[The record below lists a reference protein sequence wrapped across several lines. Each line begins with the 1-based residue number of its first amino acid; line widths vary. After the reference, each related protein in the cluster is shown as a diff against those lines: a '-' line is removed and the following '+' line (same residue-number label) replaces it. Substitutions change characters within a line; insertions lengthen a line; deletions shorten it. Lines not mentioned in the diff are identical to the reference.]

1 MFNIGKETLDLLI
14 EGGNAKP
21 GPTTAPKL
29 AQFKVNMGQLFNE
42 INEKTRE
49 YKGMNVPVK
58 VIIDTS
64 KSSYEIKVGLPPVSS
79 LIKKELG
86 LAKLGTGKKEE
97 DKSKPAVEEKPAAV
111 PDKNV
116 KTPATAPVAAPV
128 AEAPKKE
135 EKKERVIMGDL
146 KMDQII
152 KVTKMKRD
160 SLLAKD
166 FKKAV
171 KEVVGSVV
179 SMPLTIEGK
188 PAKQIMKEIDE
199 GKYDSLLK

>member
-1 MFNIGKETLDLLI
+1 MGKETLDLLI

-29 AQFKVNMGQLFNE
+29 SQYKVNMGQLFNE
-42 INEKTRE
+42 INEKTKE

-58 VIIDTS
+58 IVIDTS
-64 KSSYEIKVGLPPVSS
+64 KSSYEIKVGVPPVSS

-86 LAKLGTGKKEE
+86 LKKMGVEKKSE
-97 DKSKPAVEEKPAAV
+97 DKIKPATVEEKKPAEVIEKRDA
-111 PDKNV
+111 
-116 KTPATAPVAAPV
+116 KTPTKTPV
-128 AEAPKKE
+128 EELAPKKE
-135 EKKERVIMGDL
+135 EKKERIIFGNL
-146 KMDQII
+146 KMEQIVKI
-152 KVTKMKRD
+152 TKMKRD

-171 KEVVGSVV
+171 KEIVGAVV
-179 SMPLTIEGK
+179 SMLLTIEGK
-188 PAKQIMKEIDE
+188 PAKEILKEIDE

>member
-1 MFNIGKETLDLLI
+1 MGKETLDLLI

-29 AQFKVNMGQLFNE
+29 SQYKVNMGQLFNE
-42 INEKTRE
+42 INEKTKE

-58 VIIDTS
+58 IVIDTS
-64 KSSYEIKVGLPPVSS
+64 KFSYEIKVGVPPVSS

-86 LAKLGTGKKEE
+86 LKKMGVEKKAE
-97 DKSKPAVEEKPAAV
+97 DKIKPAAVEEKKPAEV
-111 PDKNV
+111 TEKKYG
-116 KTPATAPVAAPV
+116 KTPAATPVEEP
-128 AEAPKKE
+128 APKKE
-135 EKKERVIMGDL
+135 EKKERIIYGNL
-146 KMDQII
+146 KMEQIVKI
-152 KVTKMKRD
+152 TKMKRE

-171 KEVVGSVV
+171 KEVVGAVV

-188 PAKQIMKEIDE
+188 PAKEVLKEIDE

>member
-1 MFNIGKETLDLLI
+1 MGKETLDLLI

-29 AQFKVNMGQLFNE
+29 SQYKVNMGQLFNE
-42 INEKTRE
+42 INEKTKE

-58 VIIDTS
+58 IVIDTS
-64 KSSYEIKVGLPPVSS
+64 KSSYEIKVGVPPVSS

-86 LAKLGTGKKEE
+86 LKKMGVEKKAE
-97 DKSKPAVEEKPAAV
+97 DKIKPATVEEKKPAEVIEKRDA
-111 PDKNV
+111 
-116 KTPATAPVAAPV
+116 KTPTKTPV
-128 AEAPKKE
+128 EELAPKKE
-135 EKKERVIMGDL
+135 EKKERIIFGNL
-146 KMDQII
+146 KMEQIVKI
-152 KVTKMKRD
+152 TKMKRD

-171 KEVVGSVV
+171 KEIVGAVV

-188 PAKQIMKEIDE
+188 PAKEILKEIDE